1 MCFLNEKILFMK
13 SKAMTEAKV
22 RITLLLLIWAI
33 ICLTSLLDSPS
44 LLKSEF
50 ESNIT
55 PKVIL
60 EYFAANE

>member
-1 MCFLNEKILFMK
+1 MK

-22 RITLLLLIWAI
+22 RITLLLLIWAV

>member
-1 MCFLNEKILFMK
+1 MK
-13 SKAMTEAKV
+13 PKAMTEAKI

-33 ICLTSLLDSPS
+33 ICLTSLLDGAS
-44 LLKSEF
+44 LPEG
-50 ESNIT
+50 ESGSKIT